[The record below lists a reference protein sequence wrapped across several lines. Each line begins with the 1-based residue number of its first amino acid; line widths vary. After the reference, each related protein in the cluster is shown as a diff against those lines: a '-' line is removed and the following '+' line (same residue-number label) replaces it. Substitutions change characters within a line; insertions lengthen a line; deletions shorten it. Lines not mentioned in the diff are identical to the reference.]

1 MIITI
6 DGPAGGGKSTLSVM
20 LAKELCFFCLNS
32 GYLYRGMAYVLQ
44 TYYGYDEQKL
54 KEPLMTDMK
63 ACIDSG
69 ELRYEYENGLAKIY
83 FKDDITQFL
92 KRIEVAKAAA
102 ILAQSPAARQVIREY
117 KRALVLDKDTV
128 IEGRVCGSV
137 VFPQADV
144 KFFVT
149 ASSEVRAQRVL
160 RQQAH
165 RGVILSFDE
174 ALESVVSRDKTDMS
188 QTFDPRVKPKG
199 SIEIDTSDLSKEQ
212 MLQKALNHVKEAL
225 KSKV

>member
-6 DGPAGGGKSTLSVM
+6 DGPAGSGKSTLSVM

-54 KEPLMTDMK
+54 KNPMMTDMK

-69 ELRYEYENGLAKIY
+69 DFRYEYENGLAKIF

-92 KRIEVAKAAA
+92 KQIEVAKAAA
-102 ILAQSPAARQVIREY
+102 LLAQSEAARLAIREY
-117 KRALVLDKDTV
+117 KRSLVENKDTV

-137 VFPQADV
+137 VFPDAKV
-144 KFFVT
+144 KFFIT
-149 ASSEVRAQRVL
+149 AFPEVRAKRVVK
-160 RQQAH
+160 QQAH
-165 RGVILSFDE
+165 RGTNISFDQ
-174 ALESVVSRDKTDMS
+174 ALESIVSRDEADMTR
-188 QTFDPRVKPKG
+188 TFDPLVQPKG
-199 SIEIDTSDLSKEQ
+199 AVLLDTSDLSKEE
-212 MLQKALNHVKEAL
+212 MFQKAVTIVKEAMKNL
-225 KSKV
+225 